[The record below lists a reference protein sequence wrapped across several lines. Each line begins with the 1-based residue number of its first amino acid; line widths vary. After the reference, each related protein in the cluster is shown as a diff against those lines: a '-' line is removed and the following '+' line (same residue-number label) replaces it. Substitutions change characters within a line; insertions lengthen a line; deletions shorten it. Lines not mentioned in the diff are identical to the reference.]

1 MRSYTRLSLCVFVF
15 AVGMVPTVWGQAR
28 STSEPAVAM
37 VAVFAIT
44 GPIIE
49 RPVDDTLNFGASRP
63 IALVDLV
70 TRMNKAAADPAV
82 KAVVLTFDRVMFH
95 LQLAQVEELR
105 QAIARIRAGGKE
117 VFVHADALATDTYA
131 LFCGASRLSMPPTGT
146 ILLGGLHLES
156 PYIRGLLD
164 KIAVVPDFMTCGEYK
179 SAAEIFM
186 RTGPSPQAEEMTNW
200 ILDSQYAT
208 LVEMIAEGRSVSA
221 EQVRAWIDGMW
232 YHADQ
237 ARAVGLIDVV
247 ENMQDMMAELN
258 RRFGE
263 QIQWEKNYGVP
274 KKPEI
279 DFSSPLAIFDLLR
292 NLMATKKKPS
302 GDSVAVVYVNGPIL
316 VGSESS
322 SPFGSRIPQAWS
334 TTIRRALDEAAA
346 DETIKAVVLRV
357 DSGGGSVTAS
367 EIILDATKRVLA
379 KKPLVVS
386 FGHKAGSG
394 GYYVACGGGEIF
406 ADRSTITGSIGV
418 VVGKLATT
426 DMWGKLGVHWHEY
439 QRGAHAALWSSARVF
454 DDAERQM
461 VRKQMDD
468 MYDLFKKHVQTA
480 RGDRLS
486 QDIETIAG
494 GRVYT
499 GRQALKLGLIDRIGT
514 LKDAIEYAAI
524 KSNIKQYDVRILPEP
539 VSFFEIIGQQF
550 AGKRTEPPYLE
561 MKSGLGSIENQDKSL
576 LEKVLPMLQSL
587 DPRRSEAILTTF
599 LQLDLLHRE
608 GISMIMVDML
618 MLF

>member
-1 MRSYTRLSLCVFVF
+1 MRPYARFLLFVLVF
-15 AVGMVPTVWGQAR
+15 AGGAVSTAWGQAR
-28 STSEPAVAM
+28 STSVPATPV
-37 VAVFAIT
+37 VAVFAFS

-49 RPVDDTLNFGASRP
+49 RPIDDTLNFGASRP

-70 TRMNKAAADPAV
+70 MRMNKAAEDPTV
-82 KAVVLTFDRVMFH
+82 KAVVLTFDRMRFH

-105 QAIARIRAGGKE
+105 QAIARIRTSGKE
-117 VFVHADALATDTYA
+117 VFVHADALATDTFA
-131 LFCGASRLSMPPTGT
+131 LFCGASRVSMPPTGT
-146 ILLGGLHLES
+146 VMLNGLHLES

-200 ILDSQYAT
+200 ILDSQFET
-208 LVEMIAEGRSVSA
+208 LVNMIAEGRGVST
-221 EQVRAWIDGMW
+221 EQVRGWIDGIW

-237 ARAVGLIDVV
+237 ARQMGLIDVV
-247 ENMQDMMAELN
+247 ENIQDMTAELST
-258 RRFGE
+258 RFGE
-263 QIQWEKNYGVP
+263 QIQWVKNYGSP

-279 DFSSPLAIFDLLR
+279 DFSSPLAIFDLMR
-292 NLMATKKKPS
+292 NLMTVKKKPS
-302 GDSVAVVYVNGPIL
+302 GDSVAIVYVNGPIL
-316 VGSESS
+316 PGSESS
-322 SPFGSRIPQAWS
+322 SPFGSRFPQAWS
-334 TTIRRALDEAAA
+334 TTIRKALDEAVA
-346 DETIKAVVLRV
+346 DENIKAVVLRV

-406 ADRSTITGSIGV
+406 ADQSTITGSIGV
-418 VVGKLATT
+418 VIGKLATT

-439 QRGAHAALWSSARVF
+439 QRGAHAALWSSARIF
-454 DDAERQM
+454 DETERQI
-461 VRKQMDD
+461 VRKQMDE
-468 MYDLFKKHVQTA
+468 MYVLFKKHVQAA
-480 RGDRLS
+480 RGERLS
-486 QDIETIAG
+486 QDIEAIAG

-499 GRQALKLGLIDRIGT
+499 GQQALKLGLVDRIGT
-514 LKDAIEYAAI
+514 LNDAIVFAA
-524 KSNIKQYDVRILPEP
+524 KKANIKQYSVRHLPEP
-539 VSFFEIIGQQF
+539 VSFFEVIGQQY
-550 AGKRTEPPYLE
+550 AGKKTEDPRLE
-561 MKSGLGSIENQDKSL
+561 FKIGPESSEIQGNSL
-576 LEKVLPMLQSL
+576 FETVLPLVRNL
-587 DPRRSEAILTTF
+587 DPRRAEAIITTF

-618 MLF
+618 MIF